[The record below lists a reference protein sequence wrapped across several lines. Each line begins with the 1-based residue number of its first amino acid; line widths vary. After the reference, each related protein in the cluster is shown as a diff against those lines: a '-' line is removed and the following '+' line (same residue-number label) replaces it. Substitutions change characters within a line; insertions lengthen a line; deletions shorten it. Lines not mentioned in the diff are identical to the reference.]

1 MVRSRVYE
9 FALEVDFEGEEVGR
23 GQDARGHDSGA
34 GGEAVSSGVQKN
46 VARGLL
52 GMSERVFACNI

>member
-1 MVRSRVYE
+1 MIRSRAYE

-34 GGEAVSSGVQKN
+34 GGEDLKS
-46 VARGLL
+46 
-52 GMSERVFACNI
+52 